1 VLVDTNKIDVTI
13 STIAVVT
20 EPPQQALAIDQKEL
34 EQILTRPLSVVQSPV
49 ALVVS
54 SQRDQ
59 LEAILSGNKT
69 NIRDLSGRK
78 TFSPSKIPTVL
89 NFFIQKFVL
98 QVISYGV
105 NFIVTVPCVQPAQ
118 WIANNLISS
127 PQVLKKTGLTP
138 IGRTCV
144 ISVRSGRK
152 TWNIK
157 FEPIDDS
164 TLNVDFNASEE
175 TQQLPDVNTM
185 HNELQE
191 QFDGLLKFLNDLE
204 L

>member
-1 VLVDTNKIDVTI
+1 MVDTNKIDVTI
-13 STIAVVT
+13 STIAIVT
-20 EPPQQALAIDQKEL
+20 EPRQQALAIDQKEL
-34 EQILTRPLSVVQSPV
+34 EQVLTRPLSVVQSPV

-78 TFSPSKIPTVL
+78 TFLPSKIPTVL
-89 NFFIQKFVL
+89 NFFIQKFAL

-105 NFIVTVPCVQPAQ
+105 NFIVTMPCVQPAQ

-127 PQVLKKTGLTP
+127 RVLEKTGKTP
-138 IGRTCV
+138 IGRICV
-144 ISVRSGRK
+144 VSVRSGRK

-157 FEPIDDS
+157 LEPIDDS

>member
-1 VLVDTNKIDVTI
+1 MVDTNKIDVTI
-13 STIAVVT
+13 STIAVGT
-20 EPPQQALAIDQKEL
+20 ELPQQALGIDTKEL

-49 ALVVS
+49 ALMVS

-78 TFSPSKIPTVL
+78 TFAPSKIPTVL
-89 NFFIQKFVL
+89 NFFIQKFAL

-118 WIANNLISS
+118 WVANNLISS
-127 PQVLKKTGLTP
+127 QVLAKTGLTP
-138 IGRTCV
+138 IGNTCV
-144 ISVRSGRK
+144 VSVMSGRK

-157 FEPIDDS
+157 FEPMDDS
-164 TLNVDFNASEE
+164 TLNVDFNASEK
-175 TQQLPDVNTM
+175 TRQLPDVDAM

-191 QFDGLLKFLNDLE
+191 QFDGMLKFLNDLE

>member
-1 VLVDTNKIDVTI
+1 MLVDTNKIDITI

-34 EQILTRPLSVVQSPV
+34 EQVLSRPLSVVQSPT

-78 TFSPSKIPTVL
+78 SFLESKIPIVL
-89 NFFIQKFVL
+89 NFFIQRFAS

-127 PQVLKKTGLTP
+127 RVSEKTGKMP
-138 IGRTCV
+138 VGRMCV
-144 ISVRSGRK
+144 VSVESGRK
-152 TWNIK
+152 SWNIK
-157 FEPIDDS
+157 LEPIDDK
-164 TLNVDFNASEE
+164 TLNIDFNASEE
-175 TQQLPDVNTM
+175 TQRLPDVKTM
-185 HNELQE
+185 HDELQE

>member
-1 VLVDTNKIDVTI
+1 MVDTNKIDITI

-34 EQILTRPLSVVQSPV
+34 EQVLSRPLSVVQSPT

-78 TFSPSKIPTVL
+78 SFLESKIPIVL
-89 NFFIQKFVL
+89 NFFIQRFAS

-127 PQVLKKTGLTP
+127 RVSEKTGKMP
-138 IGRTCV
+138 VGRMCV
-144 ISVRSGRK
+144 VSVESGRK
-152 TWNIK
+152 SWNIK
-157 FEPIDDS
+157 LEPIDDK
-164 TLNVDFNASEE
+164 TLNIDFNASEE
-175 TQQLPDVNTM
+175 TQRLPDVKTM
-185 HNELQE
+185 HDELQE

>member
-1 VLVDTNKIDVTI
+1 MVDTNKIDVTI
-13 STIAVVT
+13 STIAIVT

-34 EQILTRPLSVVQSPV
+34 EQVLTRPLSVVQSPT

-78 TFSPSKIPTVL
+78 TFLKSKIPTVL
-89 NFFIQKFVL
+89 NFFIQRFAF
-98 QVISYGV
+98 QVTSYGV

-127 PQVLKKTGLTP
+127 RVSEKTGKMP
-138 IGRTCV
+138 VGRMCV
-144 ISVRSGRK
+144 VSVESGRK

-157 FEPIDDS
+157 LEPIDDM

-175 TQQLPDVNTM
+175 TQLPDVKTM
-185 HNELQE
+185 HDELQE
-191 QFDGLLKFLNDLE
+191 QFEGLLKFLNDLE

>member
-1 VLVDTNKIDVTI
+1 MVDTNKIDVTI

-20 EPPQQALAIDQKEL
+20 EPPQQALALDQKEL
-34 EQILTRPLSVVQSPV
+34 EQILTRPLSVVQSPA

-69 NIRDLSGRK
+69 NIRDLSGQT
-78 TFSPSKIPTVL
+78 TFSQSKIPTVL
-89 NFFIQKFVL
+89 NFFIQRFAL

-105 NFIVTVPCVQPAQ
+105 NFVVTVPCVQPAQ

-127 PQVLKKTGLTP
+127 RVSEKTGKIP
-138 IGRTCV
+138 VGRMCLV
-144 ISVRSGRK
+144 SVESGRK

-157 FEPIDDS
+157 LEPIDNM

-175 TQQLPDVNTM
+175 TQQLPDVKTM
-185 HNELQE
+185 HDELQE
-191 QFDGLLKFLNDLE
+191 QFEGLLKFLNDLE

>member
-1 VLVDTNKIDVTI
+1 MVDINTLDITI

-20 EPPQQALAIDQKEL
+20 KTPQQALTIDPKEL
-34 EQILTRPLSVVQSPV
+34 EQILTRPLSVAQSPI

-59 LEAILSGNKT
+59 LEATLSGNKT

-78 TFSPSKIPTVL
+78 TFLQSKIPTVL
-89 NFFIQKFVL
+89 NFFIQKFAL
-98 QVISYGV
+98 QIISYGV
-105 NFIVTVPCVQPAQ
+105 NFVVSVPCAQPAQ

-127 PQVLKKTGLTP
+127 RVSEKTGKTP
-138 IGRTCV
+138 VGGVCV
-144 ISVRSGRK
+144 VSVGSGHK

-157 FEPIDDS
+157 FEPIDDT

-175 TQQLPDVNTM
+175 TQQLPDVKAM
-185 HNELQE
+185 LDELQE
-191 QFDGLLKFLNDLE
+191 QFDGLLTFLNDLE

>member
-1 VLVDTNKIDVTI
+1 MVEINKIDVTI
-13 STIAVVT
+13 STIAVLT
-20 EPPQQALAIDQKEL
+20 ELPQQALAIDQKEL
-34 EQILTRPLSVVQSPV
+34 EQILTRPLSIVQSPTS
-49 ALVVS
+49 LVVS

-69 NIRDLSGRK
+69 NIRDLNGRK
-78 TFSPSKIPTVL
+78 TFLKSKIPTVL
-89 NFFIQKFVL
+89 NFFIQRFAS
-98 QVISYGV
+98 QVTSYGV

-127 PQVLKKTGLTP
+127 RVSEKTGKMP
-138 IGRTCV
+138 VGRMCV
-144 ISVRSGRK
+144 VSVESGRK

-157 FEPIDDS
+157 LEPIDDK

-175 TQQLPDVNTM
+175 TQQLPDVKTM
-185 HNELQE
+185 RDELQE